1 MKILFIQQTYWKIM
15 GQKLFDPLFGCIM
28 IMIEEQKHIFG
39 TLTCKRGKNI
49 SIIQKKIIARAYKCN
64 DGKIVTLN

>member
-28 IMIEEQKHIFG
+28 IMIEEQKHGEGINCSTG
-39 TLTCKRGKNI
+39 
-49 SIIQKKIIARAYKCN
+49 Q
-64 DGKIVTLN
+64 